1 MRCTGIVHHPEFSN
15 ESRPSQSR
23 DRGRSATKHA
33 FTTIRSRMSKFACTC
48 GHVIS
53 DVQCPNEVT
62 GWLLSD
68 KSGESF
74 FTTIHQTID
83 DYLQHA
89 EKDDIAGWRRKHFND
104 IYPSDISAG
113 SMIHDVLT
121 SRFFD
126 LTLATMECEQCGRIW
141 VQRTPDMN
149 HYHGYSP
156 DDNDDSRIKLLGYN
170 EASGPTSTEEGGRTK
185 P

>member
-1 MRCTGIVHHPEFSN
+1 MG
-15 ESRPSQSR
+15 
-23 DRGRSATKHA
+23 
-33 FTTIRSRMSKFACTC
+33 KFGCTC

-74 FTTIHQTID
+74 FKSISDTIN
-83 DYLQHA
+83 DYLQHVA
-89 EKDDIAGWRRKHFND
+89 NDDLRGWRAKHFND
-104 IYPSDISAG
+104 MYPNDIPAG
-113 SMIHDVLT
+113 EMIHDVLT

-126 LTLATMECEQCGRIW
+126 LTLGAFECDKCGRLW
-141 VQRTPDMN
+141 LQQTPDMN
-149 HYHGYSP
+149 HYHAYSP
-156 DDNDDSRIKLLGYN
+156 DDDADARKKMLGYN
-170 EASGPTSTEEGGRTK
+170 DAADESTDPKSGRTK